1 MKHNFNDGVISNL
14 KDTIDALIEK
24 GIELSKDLSIDEQYG
39 IMKKL
44 IHEGVNKATSNVYRD
59 EGAKFTK
66 EELKEK
72 KEELEQFIEEYF
84 DKKFS
89 EYRAI
94 NWEKKR

>member
-1 MKHNFNDGVISNL
+1 MTHDLDNEVISNL
-14 KDTIDALIEK
+14 KDKIDALIEK
-24 GIELSKDLSIDEQYG
+24 GNELSKGLSIDEQYG
-39 IMKKL
+39 IMKK
-44 IHEGVNKATSNVYRD
+44 IICEGINKATLNICND
-59 EGAKFTK
+59 EGIKFTK

-72 KEELEQFIEEYF
+72 KEELGQFVQEYF